1 MSNIAK
7 IQNEDRSLEFK
18 LKTNHN
24 RSCDHKLKKDFPM
37 IKIKKHSSPQPNK
50 QR

>member
-24 RSCDHKLKKDFPM
+24 LKKDFPM